1 MFSPFF
7 ARAAQGKRRPIT
19 LQPASDARPDALE
32 TLAAKKPLQRQMA
45 SEGPKGVVEA

>member
-7 ARAAQGKRRPIT
+7 ATAAQGKRRPIT
-19 LQPASDARPDALE
+19 LQWASDARPDASE
-32 TLAAKKPLQRQMA
+32 TVAAKEPLQQKMP